1 MTDRVG
7 RRRRPRGERLS
18 NRAHSDVMQSQSISS
33 FDYSQELGSGG
44 GASGG
49 ASVGGGDE

>member
-44 GASGG
+44 
-49 ASVGGGDE
+49 